1 MEVETLV
8 QEINRLPL
16 AKRFFVIEQ
25 TLKSIKNEEL
35 SHQLDDD
42 SDHEKDL
49 TFSTLSVN
57 EKSLGKDW
65 LSTEDSRWDKIL

>member
-16 AKRFFVIEQ
+16 AKRFFVIEE
-25 TLKSIKNEEL
+25 TLKSIKKEEL
-35 SHQLDDD
+35 SHQFDDD

-65 LSTEDSRWDKIL
+65 LSIEDSRWDKIL